1 MDIREIAVDTNTL
14 QNDISDMRRT
24 LDKVKER
31 SESMFRAID
40 ILDDM
45 WEGASHEEVVRQN
58 AYDCQKMRELC
69 EVIEKLIEC
78 MRYADDEYMSCENAV
93 HSIIKTIQI

>member
-14 QNDISDMRRT
+14 KNDMADMRRI

-31 SESMFRAID
+31 VKSMSREIE
-40 ILDDM
+40 ILDGM
-45 WEGASHEEVVRQN
+45 WEGASHEEAVRQN
-58 AYDCQKMRELC
+58 VDDCRQMQELC
-69 EVIEKLIEC
+69 EMIEKMIEC
-78 MRYADDEYMSCENAV
+78 MQYADNEYMSCENAV